1 MRSAGGVDRGALSP
15 AAAARR
21 RPLPAQWPPGIAAP
35 NCRRSPLPWATTLLP
50 AAVPVRHVLFLCAR
64 NRLRSPTAEQL
75 FADWPGI
82 ETASAGVNADADTPV
97 TPELLAW
104 ADLIF
109 VMERRHRSKLSAAF
123 QRHLSGKRIVC
134 LDIPD
139 DYAFMDPALVRR
151 LQQAVTPHLPRRHPA
166 L

>member
-1 MRSAGGVDRGALSP
+1 MGHRPSI
-15 AAAARR
+15 RR
-21 RPLPAQWPPGIAAP
+21 
-35 NCRRSPLPWATTLLP
+35 
-50 AAVPVRHVLFLCAR
+50 AVPVRHILFLCAR

-82 ETASAGVNADADTPV
+82 ETASAGVNADADSAV

-139 DYAFMDPALVRR
+139 DYAFMDPALIRR

>member
-1 MRSAGGVDRGALSP
+1 M
-15 AAAARR
+15 
-21 RPLPAQWPPGIAAP
+21 
-35 NCRRSPLPWATTLLP
+35 
-50 AAVPVRHVLFLCAR
+50 
-64 NRLRSPTAEQL
+64 
-75 FADWPGI
+75 
-82 ETASAGVNADADTPV
+82 

-123 QRHLSGKRIVC
+123 QRHLSGKRVVC

-139 DYAFMDPALVRR
+139 DYAFMDPVLVRR
-151 LQQAVTPHLPRRHPA
+151 LQQTVTPHLPRRHPA